1 MKKSFSE
8 RLRQG
13 DRLYGTLIVSPSPL
27 WPENI
32 AKLDL
37 DFVFI
42 DTEHIALDREKL
54 AWMCHTYRAYGLYPI
69 VRILSPDPF
78 LATRALDGGARGIIA
93 PYVESPQQAR
103 DMVGAVKLNPIKGK
117 KLKGLLSR
125 KASLSPILEKHLA
138 KRTARNTL
146 ILNIESVEGIQ
157 KMDEILDV
165 EGVDGILIGPHDL
178 SCSLDMPQ
186 DYRNPKFDQAVCQI
200 IRKARSR
207 GVGAGIHCVMGSDT
221 LDLEQSWIEAGANF
235 VLHSADIIAAM
246 ETLKREFG
254 LLKAGRA
261 GAEIGEGKQ
270 DDSIII

>member
-13 DRLYGTLIVSPSPL
+13 DRLYGTLVVSPSPL
-27 WPENI
+27 WPENM
-32 AKLDL
+32 AKLGL

-54 AWMCHTYRAYGLYPI
+54 AWMCHTYRGYGLYPI

-103 DMVGAVKLNPIKGK
+103 DMVGAVKLNPVKGN
-117 KLKGLLSR
+117 KLQGFLSN
-125 KASLSPILEKHLA
+125 KESPSPKLEKHLA
-138 KRTARNTL
+138 KRNWQNTL

-186 DYRNPKFDQAVCQI
+186 DYRNPEFDKAVRQI
-200 IRKARSR
+200 IGKARSS
-207 GVGAGIHCVMGSDT
+207 GVGAGIHCVMGSDA
-221 LDLEQSWIEAGANF
+221 LDLEQRWIEAGANF

-246 ETLKREFG
+246 ETLKREIG
-254 LLKAGRA
+254 LLKAGNVRA
-261 GAEIGEGKQ
+261 E
-270 DDSIII
+270 DSEKESLDRPII